1 MPTYQIKAPD
11 GNTYRIDGPEGASDD
26 QVREQVLKQ
35 HPNAGGASQAAI
47 PSPAAPQSSGI
58 GDFVKSIPRGAVEG
72 FMGAASALGRA
83 TAGEMGQEPAQIPSG
98 QESTRQ
104 IEQNVTGEMHK
115 PEGRAGR
122 FGAAVGETLGNPV
135 SYVGPGSA
143 ALKVG
148 AGMVSALG
156 SEAAGQGA
164 EALHLGP
171 KAETAARIAGGVV
184 SGGAAASVAAERN
197 LSQLAAKLP
206 TPEKIY
212 EGAKA
217 GYEMLKKSNTRIS
230 PEGTEALMN
239 DIKSELHADN
249 FRDYLA
255 PSTYRAIEE
264 LGVNGA
270 ATIGDLDGV
279 RKLLNRVS
287 ANGVGGKTDQDA
299 ARRAIKAIDDFISN
313 VPDHYVLSGNP
324 TADAA
329 ILKHSQKMW
338 AIHKQLD
345 TVEEESIVGQHRAGV
360 SGTGANR
367 INTARQ
373 EIRKILDSDKK
384 SRGMSDAVKDKM
396 EEIVMGTWATNS
408 ARYASKYAPSGPVS
422 ALFGVVAGMGAG
434 TGVGAG
440 VAGAGF
446 LAKHLGEYLTQRQIR
461 ELEDLIKSESPIGKG
476 VAQEIAPQQAEQ
488 RMVPAAQAARA
499 ALTSPLASGG
509 P

>member
-1 MPTYQIKAPD
+1 MPITAESADGVRHEFPD
-11 GNTYRIDGPEGASDD
+11 GTGQDVIGR
-26 QVREQVLKQ
+26 VMKQ
-35 HPNAGGASQAAI
+35 YASQQTPAG
-47 PSPAAPQSSGI
+47 PPAAPQSSGI
-58 GDFVKSIPRGAVEG
+58 GDFFKSIPRGAVEG
-72 FMGAASALGRA
+72 FMGAASSLGKA

-98 QESTRQ
+98 TESTKQ

-115 PEGRAGR
+115 PEGRAGK
-122 FGAAVGETLGNPV
+122 FGAAVGEVLGNPV

-148 AGMVSALG
+148 AGTVSALG
-156 SEAAGQGA
+156 SEGAGELFEGTK
-164 EALHLGP
+164 L
-171 KAETAARIAGGVV
+171 ETPARIAGGMVT
-184 SGGAAASVAAERN
+184 GGAAASVAAERN

-230 PEGTEALMN
+230 PEGTEALLN
-239 DIKSELHADN
+239 DVKSELHADN

-270 ATIGDLDGV
+270 ATVGDLDGV
-279 RKLLNRVS
+279 RQLLNRVS
-287 ANGVGGKTDQDA
+287 ANGAGGKTDQEA

-373 EIRKILDSDKK
+373 EVRKILDSDKK

-461 ELEDLIKSESPIGKG
+461 QLEDLIKSESPIGKG

-488 RMVPAAQAARA
+488 GMVPAAQAARS
-499 ALTSPLASGG
+499 ALSSPLASGG